1 MFVVIGNGESRKD
14 FNLDL
19 LLNHITYGC
28 NAMYRDW
35 APTNLICIDNK
46 MLHELV
52 TSDYPKLHQ
61 CWFRNFQLLDS
72 DMYPVLRSTVS
83 SDIEVIE
90 NENTSFKF
98 AYYGQE
104 ISRVFHDDTHTMDLE
119 EKPCHWFTWVSEEDK
134 INVVDDLKHIP
145 LLDSGPLAT
154 WFCCENEKPEK
165 VYFMGFDFNIN
176 NGKVNN
182 IYKDTY
188 CYAPSYALPVKAKG
202 WIQNFEVIFTDH
214 FPEVD
219 FIHVQEEWCFNKEI
233 SNIDTISINEFKEL
247 L

>member
-1 MFVVIGNGESRKD
+1 MYVVIGNGESRKD

-35 APTNLICIDNK
+35 VPTNLICIDNK

-83 SDIEVIE
+83 PNIEIIE
-90 NENTSFKF
+90 NENTGFKF

-104 ISRVFHDDTHTMDLE
+104 ISRVFHDDTQTMDLQ
-119 EKPCHWFTWVSEEDK
+119 EKPCHWFTWVSENDK

-145 LLDSGPLAT
+145 MLDSGPLAT
-154 WFCCENEKPEK
+154 WLCCENEKPDK
-165 VYFMGFDFNIN
+165 VYLIGFDFNIN

-188 CYAPSYALPVKAKG
+188 CYAPGYALPVQAKG

-214 FPEVD
+214 FPEID
-219 FIHVQEEWCFNKEI
+219 FIHIQEERCFNKEI

>member
-1 MFVVIGNGESRKD
+1 MYVVIGNGESRKD

-35 APTNLICIDNK
+35 VPTNLICIDNK

-83 SDIEVIE
+83 PNIEIIE
-90 NENTSFKF
+90 NENTGFKF

-104 ISRVFHDDTHTMDLE
+104 ISRVFHDDTQTMDLQ
-119 EKPCHWFTWVSEEDK
+119 EKPCHWFTWVLEEDK

-145 LLDSGPLAT
+145 MLDSGPLAT
-154 WFCCENEKPEK
+154 WLCCENEKPDK
-165 VYFMGFDFNIN
+165 VYLIGFDFNIN

-188 CYAPSYALPVKAKG
+188 CYAPSYALPVQAKG

-214 FPEVD
+214 FPEID
-219 FIHVQEEWCFNKEI
+219 FIHIQEERCFNKEI

>member
-1 MFVVIGNGESRKD
+1 
-14 FNLDL
+14 
-19 LLNHITYGC
+19 
-28 NAMYRDW
+28 MY
-35 APTNLICIDNK
+35 
-46 MLHELV
+46 
-52 TSDYPKLHQ
+52 S
-61 CWFRNFQLLDS
+61 
-72 DMYPVLRSTVS
+72 VLRSTVS
-83 SDIEVIE
+83 PDIEVIE

-104 ISRVFHDDTHTMDLE
+104 ISRVFHDDTQTMDLQ
-119 EKPCHWFTWVSEEDK
+119 EKPCHWFTWITEEDK

-154 WFCCENEKPEK
+154 WLCCENEKPDK
-165 VYFMGFDFNIN
+165 VYLMGFDFNIN

-182 IYKDTY
+182 VYKDTD
-188 CYAPSYALPVKAKG
+188 CYAPSYALPVQAKG

-214 FPEVD
+214 FPEID

>member
-1 MFVVIGNGESRKD
+1 MYVVIGNGESRKD

-35 APTNLICIDNK
+35 PPTKLICIDNK

-52 TSDYPKLHQ
+52 TSNYPKLHQ

-83 SDIEVIE
+83 PDIEVIE

-154 WFCCENEKPEK
+154 WLCCENEKPDK
-165 VYFMGFDFNIN
+165 VYLMGFDFNIN